1 MQPWPSLMLA
11 RTSTWRPKPRLA
23 AGLALVLLLGACE
36 TLPPPYVPPPAAGR
50 VWLPPPRAGEY
61 FDPAPAIPAAA
72 ANADFL
78 KLPGWEQ
85 EDTLGALAGLRAG
98 CRVAR
103 VPALAGVCQDLERQ
117 APGDAAAA
125 RLFFETRF
133 DIVPVEAPGLLTGY
147 FSPEYDARLVPDA
160 EFSAPLRARP
170 ADLVVPSAVPGASTA
185 SANAAVG
192 RLVSGRLEPYP
203 DRAEIEHL
211 GLGRPL
217 MWLRPEDLFFLQI
230 QGSGTA
236 ILPGGER
243 RKLAY
248 DGSNGRTFTGL
259 GKIMRER
266 GLLADNATSA
276 EEIRQWL
283 IGHRGPEAAALM
295 QLNPRYVFFSVSA
308 DDGQEP
314 IGSAGV
320 PLPPGRAIAVDPGAT
335 AMGGLYWIDAQAP
348 VLTGAFPTYR
358 RIVSA
363 LDTGGAIKGPARADL
378 YLGKGP
384 SAGLE
389 AGRIRHTLKLYALKP
404 KLNGP
409 SAPPQASA
417 LPVAPHQTLLP

>member
-1 MQPWPSLMLA
+1 MLE
-11 RTSTWRPKPRLA
+11 RIPPLRWVPQLT
-23 AGLALVLLLGACE
+23 AGLALLFLLGACE

-50 VWLPPPRAGEY
+50 VWVPPPRAGEY
-61 FDPAPAIPAAA
+61 FDPAPATPTTISNP
-72 ANADFL
+72 DFL
-78 KLPGWEQ
+78 KLPGWDQ

-103 VPALAGVCQDLERQ
+103 VPAFAGVCQDLARQ
-117 APGDAAAA
+117 APGDATAA

-133 DIVPVEAPGLLTGY
+133 DIVPVEVPGLLTGY
-147 FSPEYDARLVPDA
+147 FSPEYDARLIPDS

-185 SANAAVG
+185 SVNAAVG

-203 DRAEIEHL
+203 DRAEIEQL

-248 DGSNGRTFTGL
+248 DGSNGRTFIGL
-259 GKIMRER
+259 GRIMRER

-283 IGHRGPEAAALM
+283 VRHRGPEAAALM

-314 IGSAGV
+314 VGSAGV
-320 PLPPGRAIAVDPGAT
+320 PLPPGRAIAVDPGST

-389 AGRIRHTLKLYALKP
+389 AGRIRHTLKLYALRPKP
-404 KLNGP
+404 NGP
-409 SAPPQASA
+409 SALPQASA
-417 LPVAPHQTLLP
+417 LPVAPHQTLSP

>member
-1 MQPWPSLMLA
+1 MSEPTRPLGPTA
-11 RTSTWRPKPRLA
+11 RFA
-23 AGLALVLLLGACE
+23 VGLALLLLLGACE
-36 TLPPPYVPPPAAGR
+36 ILPPPYVPPPAAGR
-50 VWLPPPRAGEY
+50 TWVPPPRAGEY
-61 FDPAPAIPAAA
+61 FDPAPAVQPAAA
-72 ANADFL
+72 NPDFL
-78 KLPGWEQ
+78 KLQGWDQ
-85 EDTLGALAGLRAG
+85 EDALGALAGLKAG
-98 CRVAR
+98 CRIAK
-103 VPALAGVCQDLERQ
+103 VPELSAVCQDLTRQ
-117 APGDAAAA
+117 APADAAAA

-133 DIVPVEAPGLLTGY
+133 DIVPVETPGLLTGY
-147 FSPEYDARLVPDA
+147 FSPEYEARLLPDA

-170 ADLVVPSAVPGASTA
+170 SDLIIPSPGTGASTA
-185 SANAAVG
+185 SVNAAVG
-192 RLVSGRLEPYP
+192 RMVDGQLVPYP

-211 GLGRPL
+211 GLGQPL
-217 MWLRPEDLFFLQI
+217 MWLRPEDLFFLQV

-243 RKLAY
+243 RKLIY
-248 DGSNGRTFTGL
+248 NGSNGRTFIGL
-259 GKIMRER
+259 GKLMRER

-283 IGHRGPEAAALM
+283 LSHRGPEANALM

-335 AMGGLYWIDAQAP
+335 PMGGLYWIDAQAP
-348 VLTGAFPTYR
+348 VLNGAFPTYR
-358 RIVSA
+358 RIVTA

-404 KLNGP
+404 RPLTAI
-409 SAPPQASA
+409 SPPQAQG
-417 LPVAPHQTLLP
+417 LPVAPFQTLSP

>member
-1 MQPWPSLMLA
+1 MQLKPSLMPRA
-11 RTSTWRPKPRLA
+11 KVRFGVPPRLP
-23 AGLALVLLLGACE
+23 AGLALLLLLGACE

-50 VWLPPPRAGEY
+50 VWVPPPRAGEY
-61 FDPAPAIPAAA
+61 FDPAPPTQSVST
-72 ANADFL
+72 NPDFL
-78 KLPGWEQ
+78 KLQGWDQ
-85 EDTLGALAGLRAG
+85 EDALGALAGLRAG

-103 VPALAGVCQDLERQ
+103 VPELSAVCQDLARQ
-117 APGDAAAA
+117 APTDATAA

-133 DIVPVEAPGLLTGY
+133 DIVPVETPGLLTGY
-147 FSPEYDARLVPDA
+147 FSPEYDARLAPDA

-170 ADLVVPSAVPGASTA
+170 ADLIVPNPMAGASTA
-185 SANAAVG
+185 SVNAAVG
-192 RLVSGRLEPYP
+192 RMVDGRVEPYP

-211 GLGRPL
+211 GLGQPL
-217 MWLRPEDLFFLQI
+217 MWLRPEDLFFLQV

-243 RKLAY
+243 KKLIFN
-248 DGSNGRTFTGL
+248 GSNGRTFIGL
-259 GKIMRER
+259 GKLMRER

-283 IGHRGPEAAALM
+283 LTHRGPEADALM
-295 QLNPRYVFFSVSA
+295 QLNPRYVFFSVSP

-314 IGSAGV
+314 IGSAGT

-335 AMGGLYWIDAQAP
+335 PMGGLYWIDAQAP
-348 VLTGAFPTYR
+348 VLSGAFPTYR
-358 RIVSA
+358 RIVTA

-404 KLNGP
+404 KPNGP
-409 SAPPQASA
+409 FTPPQALG

>member
-1 MQPWPSLMLA
+1 MRPRPSLMQE
-11 RTSTWRPKPRLA
+11 RMPPRRWVPRLT
-23 AGLALVLLLGACE
+23 AGLALLFLLGACE

-50 VWLPPPRAGEY
+50 VWVPPPRAGEY
-61 FDPAPAIPAAA
+61 FDPAPETPTTI
-72 ANADFL
+72 ANPDFL
-78 KLPGWEQ
+78 KLPGWDQ

-103 VPALAGVCQDLERQ
+103 VPALAGVCQDLARQ
-117 APGDAAAA
+117 APGDATAA

-147 FSPEYDARLVPDA
+147 FSPEYDARLIPDS

-185 SANAAVG
+185 SVNAAVG

-203 DRAEIEHL
+203 DRAEIEQL

-248 DGSNGRTFTGL
+248 DGSNGRTFIGL

-283 IGHRGPEAAALM
+283 VRHRGPEAAALM

-314 IGSAGV
+314 VGSAGV
-320 PLPPGRAIAVDPGAT
+320 PLPPGRAIAVDPGST
-335 AMGGLYWIDAQAP
+335 AVGGLYWIDAQAP
-348 VLTGAFPTYR
+348 VA
-358 RIVSA
+358 
-363 LDTGGAIKGPARADL
+363 GGADLHGRRRLSNLSPNCVCPGYGRGDQGPGARRSL
-378 YLGKGP
+378 SGQGSVRGSGGWP
-384 SAGLE
+384 HPPHLE
-389 AGRIRHTLKLYALKP
+389 ALCLKAKTER
-404 KLNGP
+404 
-409 SAPPQASA
+409 A
-417 LPVAPHQTLLP
+417 